1 MFIGKLAGMM
11 QATESHN
18 LPGSVAISKSGDGSV
33 STLPWQRPT
42 AVEHISNAS
51 LGRISE
57 LMVLDSQCCILAHKR
72 SLQDLPLCKA
82 HQLFSKHMKAVG
94 QKCLNPYFRDESV
107 DIFYLCKND
116 IFIVAAHP
124 SPDIDTPIAT
134 IVRLDY
140 LQRVYEILKDCIG
153 TVNEAYVSVNRM
165 LVFELL
171 DELVTFG
178 FGLTSSYAEIK
189 PHLTFDP
196 IRPRIPQQDEIASR
210 FFGINAADK
219 SRTQAVLAKSKEK
232 APNSAYINIVE
243 GLSVVL
249 SCTGE
254 VRSSEL
260 WGKLTLISTLERPA
274 PISIRL
280 NEDLVVKSLSGAP
293 SQVAGATHIE
303 NPSFHACVDTT
314 HLESRKILRV
324 LPPPDQTRLMVYT
337 LSDPACIQVPILLIP
352 ALTPIEGS
360 RDHNLNLRLI
370 NQADRRIAA
379 SYVRVKVKLPSWI
392 QSISTTKSGP
402 EHTSH
407 FNVNE
412 KVAEWEVKKFCGG
425 QEESIFFRLICTSDK
440 SLSLSDVGPISIA
453 FNITHFSAS
462 GLVVRMA
469 EVENQVAAQDSSL
482 QRPECFFGVSTKAA
496 SYSVRTD

>member
-1 MFIGKLAGMM
+1 MDQSLGTVALSPSGD
-11 QATESHN
+11 ES
-18 LPGSVAISKSGDGSV
+18 GSVP
-33 STLPWQRPT
+33 TLPWQRPT
-42 AVEHISNAS
+42 ALEHISNAS

-57 LMVLDSQCCILAHKR
+57 LMVLDSQCCILVHKR
-72 SLQDLPLCKA
+72 SLQDLPLCKV
-82 HQLFSKHMKAVG
+82 HQLFSKHMKAIG

-107 DIFYLCKND
+107 DIFYLRKND
-116 IFIVAAHP
+116 VFIVAAHP
-124 SPDIDTPIAT
+124 SPEIETSIAT

-171 DELVTFG
+171 DELLTLGFG
-178 FGLTSSYAEIK
+178 FASSYAEIK
-189 PHLTFDP
+189 PRLTFDP
-196 IRPRIPQQDEIASR
+196 IHPRIPQQDEIASR

-219 SRTQAVLAKSKEK
+219 SRTQAVSSKSKEK

-243 GLSVVL
+243 GLSAVL
-249 SCTGE
+249 GYNGQ

-274 PISIRL
+274 PISIQL
-280 NEDLVVKSLSGAP
+280 NEDLVIKAPLSGVQA
-293 SQVAGATHIE
+293 QVAGATHIE
-303 NPSFHACVDTT
+303 NPSFHACVDVT
-314 HLESRKILRV
+314 HLEKRKILRV

-337 LSDPACIQVPILLIP
+337 LSDPACIQIPILLIP
-352 ALTPIEGS
+352 ALASIEGS
-360 RDHNLNLRLI
+360 RDQNLSLRLI
-370 NQADRRIAA
+370 NQAESRITA
-379 SYVRVKVKLPSWI
+379 SYVRVKVKLPSWV
-392 QSISTTKSGP
+392 QSISTTKSGLA
-402 EHTSH
+402 HTSN
-407 FNVNE
+407 FNADE
-412 KVAEWEVKKFCGG
+412 KVAEWEVKRFHGG
-425 QEESIFFRLICTSDK
+425 QEESICFRLICTFEK

-469 EVENQVAAQDSSL
+469 EVEHQASAQDPSL